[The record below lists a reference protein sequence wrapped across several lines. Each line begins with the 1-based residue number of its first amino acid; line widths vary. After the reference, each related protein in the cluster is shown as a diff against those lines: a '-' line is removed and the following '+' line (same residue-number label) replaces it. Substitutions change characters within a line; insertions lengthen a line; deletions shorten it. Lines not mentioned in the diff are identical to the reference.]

1 MNDVTHFEDEKK
13 KSKLACIFGFLF
25 INFLL
30 LVLNT
35 IYLYFIYDELTGFV
49 FHF

>member
-1 MNDVTHFEDEKK
+1 MNDVTHYDSEKPIQNK
-13 KSKLACIFGFLF
+13 CIYGFLF

-30 LVLNT
+30 SVLNL